1 MEKKS
6 KTNGIYLKYMFI
18 FLSICLLSCANDDS
32 SSVIPTEAEFKALRE
47 EALSSIT
54 QEFQFNAEDGST
66 TFTSAKGVVIV
77 IDGNCLRL
85 NGNTI
90 TGAVDIEFVE
100 IFDGGTMLATHKTT
114 LGNLPNGD
122 LAMLDSGGAFYI
134 NATKNGQQLTSTC
147 NISLTIP
154 ASLTDGVDTG
164 MTIWDGTVDAEGN
177 LEWRE
182 KVDTPGAQGGGV
194 EVIGQGSS
202 ATYYAIFST
211 FGWTNVDRFYSDP
224 NPKTSILVTVPNGY
238 DDQNCAV
245 YLHYDGLGSSL
256 ANLDTYNSTTGQ
268 FSEHYGQVP
277 IGLACHI
284 IFASESNGQWRY
296 GIKSVTISA
305 NAVYNFTLSQTN
317 LGTEAQLIAAINALP

>member
-18 FLSICLLSCANDDS
+18 FLSICLLSCESDDS
-32 SSVIPTEAEFKALRE
+32 TPSIPTGAEFEALRE
-47 EALSSIT
+47 DALSSII
-54 QEFQFNAEDGST
+54 QEFQFNAEAGYT
-66 TFTSAKGVVIV
+66 TFTSTKGVVIG
-77 IDGNCLRL
+77 IDGNCLTL
-85 NGNTI
+85 SGNPI

-114 LGNLPNGD
+114 LGKLPNGD

-134 NATKNGQQLTSTC
+134 NATKNGQQLAITC

-154 ASLTDGVDTG
+154 TSLTGGEDLA
-164 MTIWDGTVDAEGN
+164 MTLWDGDIDAEGN

-182 KVDTPGAQGGGV
+182 QVPGTGGAGV
-194 EVIGQGSS
+194 EVLGQGTSS
-202 ATYYAIFST
+202 TYYALFSN
-211 FGWTNVDRFYSDP
+211 FGWTNVDRFYNDP
-224 NPKTSILVTVPNGY
+224 NPKTSILVAVPGGY
-238 DDQNCAV
+238 GDQNCAV
-245 YLHYDGLGSSL
+245 YLHYDGEGSSL

-296 GIKSVTISA
+296 GIKAVNITA
-305 NAVYNFTLSQTN
+305 NAVYSFTLSQTS